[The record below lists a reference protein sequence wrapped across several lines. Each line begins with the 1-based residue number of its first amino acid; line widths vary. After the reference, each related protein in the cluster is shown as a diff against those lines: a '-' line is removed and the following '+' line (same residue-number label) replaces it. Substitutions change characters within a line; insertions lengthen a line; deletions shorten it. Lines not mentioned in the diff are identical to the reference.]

1 MRTYFRQRNLNFT
14 SYTWKD
20 GLFACLTDTV
30 RLALCF
36 TAIPFLYPQA
46 MSTAKVIITL
56 ERCASD
62 PASAMSESFS
72 HACSLG
78 ETTLS
83 DLLKAARSHFDDP
96 NIFLLNP
103 PPKISKPIEL
113 ESIDEREISL
123 EDGDTLFVSVVEGKT
138 CLQKIIPRTN
148 TEKKYPTEIL
158 ASAVEQYH
166 VVEGIAVQQC
176 APVEAIC
183 VAGPDGKQLM
193 LDEKSLD
200 KELDDVTPAD
210 VKAWILKKFNIIPR
224 AIDFMIVGDKTI
236 RGAHEPKSICEL
248 AITGGVV
255 PFSVSPDLDTLT
267 RHATRDDMF
276 QIFVKTMTRKIITL
290 DVWGCETAES
300 LKRSIQNKEGIPPEQ
315 QRIIYKRFQLEDSKS
330 LHDYNIGDNE
340 TLHLVLR
347 LRGGMYHRTSA
358 RQDFASIAEIPPIT
372 LNLVLPN
379 GERQSISHAQ
389 GDSIDSLKNQALA
402 LMDAST
408 RRIKRLKTSKDQ
420 NDQDYAKDLSIDKL
434 RADLVAINAEKT
446 RLGEAML
453 AAEME
458 KERINRGEAS
468 ASPSDLSEVE
478 DKIAAFRSSLFDAE
492 LKRKNAEES
501 LAAAKEKKL
510 RADLLATNAE
520 KTRLVEAMVAAEM
533 DKESLTRGEA
543 STSSSDLAEVEEK
556 IASVRSTLFDAEL
569 KRKNAEEALAAFESE
584 QSESAATCGD
594 N

>member
-1 MRTYFRQRNLNFT
+1 
-14 SYTWKD
+14 
-20 GLFACLTDTV
+20 
-30 RLALCF
+30 
-36 TAIPFLYPQA
+36 
-46 MSTAKVIITL
+46 
-56 ERCASD
+56 
-62 PASAMSESFS
+62 
-72 HACSLG
+72 
-78 ETTLS
+78 
-83 DLLKAARSHFDDP
+83 
-96 NIFLLNP
+96 
-103 PPKISKPIEL
+103 
-113 ESIDEREISL
+113 
-123 EDGDTLFVSVVEGKT
+123 
-138 CLQKIIPRTN
+138 
-148 TEKKYPTEIL
+148 
-158 ASAVEQYH
+158 
-166 VVEGIAVQQC
+166 
-176 APVEAIC
+176 
-183 VAGPDGKQLM
+183 
-193 LDEKSLD
+193 
-200 KELDDVTPAD
+200 
-210 VKAWILKKFNIIPR
+210 
-224 AIDFMIVGDKTI
+224 
-236 RGAHEPKSICEL
+236 
-248 AITGGVV
+248 
-255 PFSVSPDLDTLT
+255 
-267 RHATRDDMF
+267 MF

-340 TLHLVLR
+340 TLYLGLR
-347 LRGGMYHRTSA
+347 LGGGMYHRTSA

-408 RRIKRLKTSKDQ
+408 RRNKRLKTSKDQ

-446 RLGEAML
+446 RLGEAMI

>member
-1 MRTYFRQRNLNFT
+1 
-14 SYTWKD
+14 
-20 GLFACLTDTV
+20 
-30 RLALCF
+30 
-36 TAIPFLYPQA
+36 
-46 MSTAKVIITL
+46 
-56 ERCASD
+56 
-62 PASAMSESFS
+62 
-72 HACSLG
+72 
-78 ETTLS
+78 
-83 DLLKAARSHFDDP
+83 
-96 NIFLLNP
+96 
-103 PPKISKPIEL
+103 
-113 ESIDEREISL
+113 
-123 EDGDTLFVSVVEGKT
+123 
-138 CLQKIIPRTN
+138 
-148 TEKKYPTEIL
+148 
-158 ASAVEQYH
+158 
-166 VVEGIAVQQC
+166 
-176 APVEAIC
+176 
-183 VAGPDGKQLM
+183 
-193 LDEKSLD
+193 
-200 KELDDVTPAD
+200 
-210 VKAWILKKFNIIPR
+210 
-224 AIDFMIVGDKTI
+224 
-236 RGAHEPKSICEL
+236 
-248 AITGGVV
+248 
-255 PFSVSPDLDTLT
+255 
-267 RHATRDDMF
+267 
-276 QIFVKTMTRKIITL
+276 
-290 DVWGCETAES
+290 
-300 LKRSIQNKEGIPPEQ
+300 
-315 QRIIYKRFQLEDSKS
+315 
-330 LHDYNIGDNE
+330 
-340 TLHLVLR
+340 
-347 LRGGMYHRTSA
+347 MYRRTSA

-408 RRIKRLKTSKDQ
+408 RRNKRLKTSKDQ

-446 RLGEAML
+446 RLGEAMI